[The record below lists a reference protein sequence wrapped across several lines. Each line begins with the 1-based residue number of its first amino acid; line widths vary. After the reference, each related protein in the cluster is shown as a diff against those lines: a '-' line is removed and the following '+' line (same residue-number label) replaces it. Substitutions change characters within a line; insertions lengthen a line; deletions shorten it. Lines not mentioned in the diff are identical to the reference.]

1 MGQYYKAII
10 LGPSGLTYEHIR
22 TWLCSFSY
30 GNGTKLMEHSYLKN
44 KYVCTF
50 ERLLCPEGMF
60 YMSRAV
66 WAGDYA
72 DKEPNLD
79 KNLHELAEDEK
90 VIAPNDRIDKKY
102 RFLVNHTKKQYVDK
116 EALES
121 NIHPLPLLLCEGNG
135 RGGGDY
141 HGVDE
146 AMCGLWARDVI
157 SVEEESPEGYAQLLC
172 RFGDD

>member
-10 LGPSGLTYEHIR
+10 LGPSGLSYEVIR
-22 TWLCSFSY
+22 AWLCSFSF
-30 GNGTKLMEHSYLKN
+30 GNGQKLMEHSYIGN
-44 KYVCTF
+44 EYVSAL
-50 ERLLCPEGMF
+50 EHLISPEGMF
-60 YMSRAV
+60 YMSRIV

-79 KNLHELAEDEK
+79 KNLHELAEDDK
-90 VIAPNDRIDKKY
+90 IIVLTGRSMKKY
-102 RFLVNHTKKQYVDK
+102 SFLVNHTKKQYVDK

-121 NIHPLPLLLCEGNG
+121 IIHPLPLLLCEGNG

-141 HGVDE
+141 HGTDE

-157 SVEEESPEGYAQLLC
+157 SVEEEAPEGYAQLLC